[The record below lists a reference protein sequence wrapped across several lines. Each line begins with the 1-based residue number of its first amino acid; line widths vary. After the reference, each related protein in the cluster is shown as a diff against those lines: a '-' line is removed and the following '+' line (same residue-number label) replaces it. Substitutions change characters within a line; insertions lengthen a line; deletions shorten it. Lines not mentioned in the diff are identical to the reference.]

1 MKERK
6 VDSIQLKYEITVA
19 CTDDSLSG
27 TYISL
32 MQLKDKIRKM
42 KPLVTS
48 VCIDPE
54 LAARPDDFDV
64 QVTWELTAIKF
75 EGDDYFTPIERQGR
89 KTGIVDYEDVF

>member
-1 MKERK
+1 MKEKK
-6 VDSIQLKYEITVA
+6 VESIQLKYEITVT

-42 KPLVTS
+42 KLLVTG

-64 QVTWELTAIKF
+64 KATWELTGVKF
-75 EGDDYFTPIERQGR
+75 EGDDSFTPIQ
-89 KTGIVDYEDVF
+89 

>member
-6 VDSIQLKYEITVA
+6 VDSIQLKYEITVT

-32 MQLKDKIRKM
+32 VQLKDKVRKM
-42 KPLVTS
+42 KPLVTG

-64 QVTWELTAIKF
+64 QPTWELTAIKF
-75 EGDDYFTPIERQGR
+75 GGDDHFTPIKHRSR
-89 KTGIVDYEDVF
+89 KTGVVDYEDAF

>member
-6 VDSIQLKYEITVA
+6 VDSIQLKYEITLT

-42 KPLVTS
+42 KPLVTG

-75 EGDDYFTPIERQGR
+75 GGDDFYTPIKRCGC
-89 KTGIVDYEDVF
+89 KTWVVNYD

>member
-6 VDSIQLKYEITVA
+6 VDSIQLKYEITVT

-42 KPLVTS
+42 KPLVTG
-48 VCIDPE
+48 VIIDPE
-54 LAARPDDFDV
+54 LAARPDNFDV
-64 QVTWELTAIKF
+64 QVTWDLTAIKF
-75 EGDDYFTPIERQGR
+75 GGDDYFTPIKHRGR
-89 KTGIVDYEDVF
+89 KTGIVDYEAFF

>member
-6 VDSIQLKYEITVA
+6 VDSIQLKYEITVT

-42 KPLVTS
+42 KPLVTG

-75 EGDDYFTPIERQGR
+75 EGDDHFTHIKHRGR
-89 KTGIVDYEDVF
+89 KTGIVDYEAFF